1 MNWTKITQ
9 EKFYD
14 FKKIETPKDYDFRI
28 HEGKYYTFGKFGVA
42 SVCRIFEISPSAFDE
57 YQLGRRTAGEIDFK
71 AQDDR

>member
-1 MNWTKITQ
+1 MSWTKITQ
-9 EKFYD
+9 EKFDD

-71 AQDDR
+71 AQNDR